1 MKEGIPSGLNET
13 GYANSDYD
21 RMYQEQSTTLDESAR
36 RNIIWDMQ
44 KKMLDD
50 VVYII
55 PYYPKS
61 VQAYREDNYRGW
73 VVDEPTLSLQDLTN
87 LTKLVP
93 LSK

>member
-1 MKEGIPSGLNET
+1 
-13 GYANSDYD
+13 
-21 RMYQEQSTTLDESAR
+21 MYQAQSTTMDESAR

-61 VQAYREDNYRGW
+61 VQAYREDNFRGW
-73 VVDEPTLSLQDLTN
+73 VVDEPTLSLQDMTN
-87 LTKLVP
+87 LTKLEP
-93 LSK
+93 LNK